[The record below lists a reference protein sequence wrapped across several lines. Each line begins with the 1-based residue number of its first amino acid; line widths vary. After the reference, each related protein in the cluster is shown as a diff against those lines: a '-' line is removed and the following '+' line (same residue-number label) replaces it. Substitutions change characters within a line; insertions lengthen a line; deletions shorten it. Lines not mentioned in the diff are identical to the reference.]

1 MSFDKDKLRAVPIVE
16 VAKKLNIAIKKSGA
30 NFLMQCLWH
39 EDKKPSMILRS
50 SNNRCHC
57 FACGENSDAVGL
69 VMKAHNIN
77 FKEACLWLESEG
89 YDIRAS
95 EHEQDRKGLGKVR
108 ALELLQ
114 CRKKSVQEEPEYYYF
129 PPDTMA
135 GRMTMANSF
144 AMSMQKVFGA
154 NATAEVIRL
163 YQLGT
168 FPATGRYDDVMF
180 PLINKHGRILD
191 IKVQAY
197 ECDERSDRFFHSFKC
212 YWLGKKANE
221 EAEFAHEA
229 LFGEHL
235 LPLFPSKTVV
245 LVESP
250 KNACVGAAVY
260 PQYLWVA
267 AGNKCMLKREVLEVL
282 RGRKVVVYPDNDAFD
297 EWQQK
302 LRSMQD
308 IALFKCEHSHD
319 ESEKGDIAD
328 YLIKRTLSAR
338 WAPPP

>member
-1 MSFDKDKLRAVPIVE
+1 MFDKDKLMAVPIVE
-16 VAKKLNIAIKKSGA
+16 VAEKLNIKTKKRGA
-30 NFLMQCLWH
+30 RLWMKCLWH
-39 EDKKPSMILRS
+39 EDKRPSMILRND
-50 SNNRCHC
+50 NNRCHC
-57 FACGENSDAVGL
+57 FACGANSDVVGL
-69 VMKAHNIN
+69 VMKEQNIN
-77 FKEACLWLESEG
+77 FKEACLWLENEG
-89 YDIRAS
+89 YDIRTP
-95 EHEQDRKGLGKVR
+95 EQERDKKGLGYVR
-108 ALELLQ
+108 ELELLQ
-114 CRKKSVQEEPEYYYF
+114 CRKKSNQKETAYYIF

-144 AMSMQKVFGA
+144 AISMKKVFGA

-168 FPATGRYDDVMF
+168 LATTGRYDDVMF
-180 PLINKHGRILD
+180 PLINKQGVILD
-191 IKVQAY
+191 IKVQSY
-197 ECDERSDRFFHSFKC
+197 ECDERSDRFFHSFGC
-212 YWLGKKANE
+212 YWLGGKVNKD
-221 EAEFAHEA
+221 AEFSHEA

-267 AGNKCMLKREVLEVL
+267 TGNKCMLKREVLEVL

-302 LRSMQD
+302 LQSMQD

-328 YLIKRTLSAR
+328 YLIKQAMNKSK
-338 WAPPP
+338 